1 MNYRPDFLADAD
13 NVYRTPKYIVK
24 QVMEFIENS
33 VEDNCVISYD
43 TYYRRTPK
51 RDLAYMMAYSD
62 KDKIDGK
69 RMPSTMFTRT
79 YVD

>member
-1 MNYRPDFLADAD
+1 MNYRPEFLADAD

-24 QVMEFIENS
+24 QVMELIENS
-33 VEDNCVISYD
+33 VEDNWVISYD